1 MCLILLS
8 FSRSEHHLTPSQLE
22 ANKKYL
28 GMLQSVLST
37 PYFYFSY
44 TADLSHSMQRLAHL
58 K

>member
-1 MCLILLS
+1 MILLS